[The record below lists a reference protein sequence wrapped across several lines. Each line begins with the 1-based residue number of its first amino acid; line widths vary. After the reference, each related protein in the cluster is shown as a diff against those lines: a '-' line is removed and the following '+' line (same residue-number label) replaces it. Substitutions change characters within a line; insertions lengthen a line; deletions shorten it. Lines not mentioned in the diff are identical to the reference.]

1 MQGSPDKELRDPVE
15 AEYNLTLSFK
25 EVEPGG
31 TEMDSSSSEDES
43 EKGTDHEETI
53 NSLME
58 EIKELKHRLEE
69 SEKKCFAAEKLF
81 ELKQNDDD
89 DEDLKMDEENRRVK
103 EQLKWK
109 MEQFKHLE
117 EAHEKLKDEFLTSRK
132 DWEDAR
138 SELVDEVSE
147 LKTRVESQTR
157 ISNELQTRL
166 EMCGEALEHE
176 ESKIKTLE
184 AELAESKAFYEK
196 SFDECQEAKSE
207 LENLMLHRDEEIATL
222 KSSLAEKEAMCKEYE
237 YMSRKIEQEN
247 QELLASVK
255 ELQEAQIQRASSSSS
270 PSLSTLAKAKAKLR
284 NAAQKHKAR
293 EAEWS
298 CKVEK
303 LAKELE
309 MKNVVINELSS
320 KLEDLEKAHMNCCSD
335 LKIKDDQL
343 SSQLDLMTETLSKF
357 KSELEAKDG
366 IISELMVE
374 LEECH
379 ALIMQLKV
387 ENEETCIKLSGY
399 QKGFAE
405 LEMKMESQKAEI
417 EKLYNEKEGQMLMG
431 LSEKERNLEKQSLEM
446 EMESDLKAQRD
457 ALHEEL
463 ERHKA
468 MVMEIS
474 ENERYLKEQCL
485 EMECDLKDRMQD
497 VCEAL
502 ERADVEL
509 AEARCKES
517 ETEFELQSWKSLA
530 EQLEF
535 SLMESQQMRKQ
546 VEHSLLEEV
555 EAEEKLKQEID
566 YANQML
572 EEKERIIHD
581 LHKQIVSLG
590 VRIRTRETD
599 TGLALVEKD
608 KMLQEIQIELGSL
621 QDEMRRE
628 SEDYVDEKPDSEDGI
643 IQLIQDKGHRI
654 EHLIERLDSLEENF
668 ESTLN
673 SFSVELEKKDAEI
686 SWILEAWEKI
696 ATAEK
701 LAKLELEEN
710 EQMIAELDEEIRD
723 IEQKLESQEIS
734 FRQMEKQALDIEDV
748 LEVKQIEMKKLT
760 AQMKNKLNESDA
772 LIDELRKEKLALY
785 EDVMKLSTERES
797 LMEYMG
803 RLCDRISEFSNEDM
817 QLMGMLGSMMRNFD
831 DREAQMDLPGNDDKF
846 NLLKENLNTNISP
859 TIKKFEILSNGRSPF
874 QEINSRLHLG
884 ASS

>member
-1 MQGSPDKELRDPVE
+1 
-15 AEYNLTLSFK
+15 
-25 EVEPGG
+25 
-31 TEMDSSSSEDES
+31 MDSSLSEDES

-81 ELKQNDDD
+81 ELKQNDDY

-117 EAHEKLKDEFLTSRK
+117 EAHEKLKDEFLMSRK

-166 EMCGEALEHE
+166 EMCGEALAHE

-184 AELAESKAFYEK
+184 TELAESKAFYEK

-343 SSQLDLMTETLSKF
+343 SSQLDLMTEALSKF

-387 ENEETCIKLSGY
+387 ENEETCIKLAGY

-535 SLMESQQMRKQ
+535 SLMECQQMRKQ

-566 YANQML
+566 YANRML

-608 KMLQEIQIELGSL
+608 KMIQEIQIELGSL

-628 SEDYVDEKPDSEDGI
+628 SEDSVDEKHDSEDGI

-723 IEQKLESQEIS
+723 VEQKLESQEIS

-748 LEVKQIEMKKLT
+748 LGVKQIKMKKLT

-785 EDVMKLSTERES
+785 EDVMKLSKERES
-797 LMEYMG
+797 LMDYMG

-846 NLLKENLNTNISP
+846 NLLKENLNINISP

-874 QEINSRLHLG
+874 REINSQLHLG